1 MKKILFGFAAFALA
15 IATVPMFAAFE
26 AHVINVTA
34 KIENALSV
42 TPSEIKF
49 GTVFPEEVLHKP
61 VVVTLSESFSA
72 EGNADDVNYI
82 IRQKPKCAITSR
94 EGTVVDLGAGTATG
108 HPKLDALDK
117 PFIDCGQP
125 PRPLATDDSETWGP
139 LPSLC
144 PYLSKHPDIKRVDGG
159 NDGSLDS
166 FHDAYVWSNKQLVWT
181 DVLGRLAKSEGDTLD
196 TWDIDLSVPCFKGQ
210 CAQDEQVPAAYELD
224 PALEH
229 KVFGCDLWVEVTG
242 VSRCPAGQVIGAAGQ
257 CVPVTPL

>member
-1 MKKILFGFAAFALA
+1 MKKILFGFAAFALV

-61 VVVTLSESFSA
+61 LVVQLSESFSA
-72 EGNADDVNYI
+72 EGNADDVEYI
-82 IRQKPKCAITSR
+82 IRQKPKCAITSQN
-94 EGTVVDLGAGTATG
+94 GTVVDLGAGTATG
-108 HPKLDALDK
+108 HPKLGPEDV

-125 PRPLATDDSETWGP
+125 PRPLATDGSETWGP

-144 PYLSKHPDIKRVDGG
+144 PYLSKHPDLTPA

-166 FHDAYVWSNKQLVWT
+166 FHEPYVWSGNQLVWT
-181 DVLGRLAKSEGDTLD
+181 DVLGRLAKSQNDIID

-224 PALEH
+224 PRLEH
-229 KVFGCDLWVEVTG
+229 MIFGCDLWVEVTG
-242 VSRCPAGQVIGAAGQ
+242 VSRLPIGQ
-257 CVPVTPL
+257 

>member
-1 MKKILFGFAAFALA
+1 MKKILFGLAAFALV

-61 VVVTLSESFSA
+61 VTVTLSSSFAA
-72 EGNADDVNYI
+72 EDDADDVEYI
-82 IRQKPKCAITSR
+82 IRQKPKCAITSQG
-94 EGTVVDLGAGTATG
+94 GTVVDLGAGTATG
-108 HPKLDALDK
+108 HPKLDELDRLI
-117 PFIDCGQP
+117 IDCGNP
-125 PRPLATDDSETWGP
+125 PRPLAEDGSETWGV

-144 PYLSKHPDIKRVDGG
+144 PYLSKHPDITKEDGG

-166 FHDAYVWSNKQLVWT
+166 FHQPWTVVDKQIVWT
-181 DVLGRLAKSEGDTLD
+181 DVLGRLAKSDNDTTD
-196 TWDIDLSVPCFKGQ
+196 VWDIDLSVPCFKGM
-210 CAQDEQVPAAYELD
+210 CAQDEVVPAEYELD

-229 KVFGCDLWVEVTG
+229 MIFGCDLWFEVTG
-242 VSRCPAGQVIGAAGQ
+242 VSRVSDGG
-257 CVPVTPL
+257 